1 MLSDTPKC
9 RSLKEREKL
18 KARKARKVKKYK
30 QPCSTGLQSLGVSGV
45 GHTWEGCALSQPG
58 SEQVVTDPAGA
69 GLQARDSNAEH
80 SYVQRHS
87 NGSESGVQNAKKVN
101 SEW

>member
-1 MLSDTPKC
+1 MPVLQKLAN
-9 RSLKEREKL
+9 RGFFGKNAILEMSL
-18 KARKARKVKKYK
+18 
-30 QPCSTGLQSLGVSGV
+30 TLGVLGA
-45 GHTWEGCALSQPG
+45 GPAWEGCALSQPG